1 MDKKQGTLDREK
13 SAPVPV
19 LYVAFELSNSTW
31 KMACSDG
38 SKLRHVAVTAGDLAQ
53 VQGTILGAKR
63 HFGMGDEVRTV
74 SCYEAGRDGFW
85 LHRYLH
91 SCGINNVVVDSA
103 SLEVNRRLRR
113 AKTDRVDAGKLL
125 SMLVRYHGGERQLW
139 RVVRVPSRED
149 EDARH
154 LHREL
159 EALKRERTRYRNR
172 IHGILIQ
179 QGLRINNPSKKKF
192 VQELDSLRTWDGR
205 ELPAEMKVRLVR
217 VHERL
222 RMVEEQI
229 STLVKE
235 KTQRLKEENA
245 KMAQVAQLLRLPGIG
260 PVSSWTF
267 VMEFFGWRRFRN
279 RREVAALAGL
289 TPTPYDSGKRLREQ
303 GISKAGNRRVRTL
316 AIEIAWTWLRFQP
329 QSKLSRW
336 FLERFAGGG
345 SRMRRIGIVA
355 LARRLLIDL
364 WRFLEYGVVPE
375 GAQVRPLAI

>member
-1 MDKKQGTLDREK
+1 MEHKQGNQSREQ
-13 SAPVPV
+13 SAQGPV
-19 LYVAFELSNSTW
+19 LYVAFELANSTW
-31 KMACSDG
+31 KLACSDG
-38 SKLRHVAVTAGDLAQ
+38 SKLRHVTVTAGDLAQ
-53 VQGTILGAKR
+53 VQGAILGARR
-63 HFGMGDEVRTV
+63 HFRMSDDVHTV

-91 SCGINNVVVDSA
+91 SCGIDNVVVDSA
-103 SLEVNRRLRR
+103 SLEVDRRLRR

-125 SMLVRYHGGERQLW
+125 RMLVRYHGGEKHLW

-172 IHGILIQ
+172 IHGIFIQ

-192 VQELDSLRTWDGR
+192 VRELEFLRTWDGR
-205 ELPAEMKVRLVR
+205 ELPAEMKARLVR
-217 VHERL
+217 VHARL

-229 STLVKE
+229 SGLVKE
-235 KTQRLKEENA
+235 KTQRLQEENA
-245 KMAQVAQLLRLPGIG
+245 RMAQVAQLLRLPGIG

-289 TPTPYDSGKRLREQ
+289 TPTPYDSGSRVREQ

-316 AIEIAWTWLRFQP
+316 AIEIAWAWLRFQP
-329 QSKLSRW
+329 RSKLSRW
-336 FLERFAGGG
+336 FLERFAAGG

-355 LARRLLIDL
+355 LARRRLIDL

-375 GAQVRPLAI
+375 GAQIRPLAV

>member
-1 MDKKQGTLDREK
+1 MDNKQRTVEREK
-13 SAPVPV
+13 SEPAPV
-19 LYVAFELSNSTW
+19 LYVAFELANNTW

-38 SKLRHVAVTAGDLAQ
+38 SKLRHINVAAGDLAQ
-53 VQGTILGAKR
+53 VQGAIIGAKR
-63 HFGMGDEVRTV
+63 HFGLGYEVQTV

-85 LHRYLH
+85 LHRYLE
-91 SCGINNVVVDSA
+91 SCGIDNVVVDSA

-113 AKTDRVDAGKLL
+113 AKTDRIDAGKLM
-125 SMLVRYHGGERQLW
+125 SMLMRYHGGEKHLW

-172 IHGILIQ
+172 IHGVLIQ
-179 QGLRINNPSKKKF
+179 QGLRVRNPSTKKF
-192 VQELDSLRTWDGR
+192 IKELDLMRTWDGR
-205 ELPAEMKVRLVR
+205 ELPAGMKLRLAR

-222 RMVEEQI
+222 RLVEEQI
-229 STLVKE
+229 RSLVKE
-235 KTQRLKEENA
+235 KAHRLKGGSA
-245 KMAQVAQLLRLPGIG
+245 RMAQVNQLLRLDGIG

-267 VMEFFGWRRFRN
+267 VMEFFGWRRFQN

-316 AIEIAWTWLRFQP
+316 AIEVAWAWLRFQP
-329 QSKLSRW
+329 RSKLSRW
-336 FLERFAGGG
+336 FLERFAAGG

-364 WRFLEYGVVPE
+364 WRFLEYGVIPE
-375 GAQVRPLAI
+375 GALVRPPAA

>member
-1 MDKKQGTLDREK
+1 MDHKRGNQDREQ
-13 SAPVPV
+13 SGQVPV
-19 LYVAFELSNSTW
+19 LYVAFELANDTW
-31 KMACSDG
+31 KMACGDG
-38 SKLRHVAVTAGDLAQ
+38 SKLRHVTVTAGDLAQ
-53 VQGTILGAKR
+53 VQGAIIGAKR
-63 HFGMGDEVRTV
+63 HFGMGDEVHTV

-85 LHRYLH
+85 LHRCLH
-91 SCGINNVVVDSA
+91 SWGIDNVVVDSA

-125 SMLVRYHGGERQLW
+125 SMLVRYHRGEHHLW

-149 EDARH
+149 EDRRH

-159 EALKRERTRYRNR
+159 EALKSERTRHRNR

-179 QGLRINNPSKKKF
+179 QGLRVRNPSTKKF
-192 VQELDSLRTWDGR
+192 VRELELMRTWDGR
-205 ELPAEMKVRLVR
+205 GLPAEMKVRLVR

-222 RMVEEQI
+222 RMVEDQI
-229 STLVKE
+229 SCLVKE
-235 KTQRLKEENA
+235 KTQRLKEEDPR
-245 KMAQVAQLLRLPGIG
+245 MAQVTQLLRLPGIG

-267 VMEFFGWRRFRN
+267 VMEFFGWRRFQN

-289 TPTPYDSGKRLREQ
+289 TPTPYDSGNRLREQ
-303 GISKAGNRRVRTL
+303 GISKAGNHRVRSL
-316 AIEIAWTWLRFQP
+316 AIEVAWAWLRFQP
-329 QSKLSRW
+329 GSKLSRW
-336 FLERFAGGG
+336 FIERFAAGG

-375 GAQVRPLAI
+375 GAQVKPLAV

>member
-1 MDKKQGTLDREK
+1 MEHRQGTLDGEQ

-19 LYVAFELSNSTW
+19 LYVAFELSNSIW

-38 SKLRHVAVTAGDLAQ
+38 SKLRHVTVTAGDLAQ
-53 VQGTILGAKR
+53 LQGAILGAKR
-63 HFGMGDEVRTV
+63 HFGMGDKVHTV

-91 SCGINNVVVDSA
+91 RGGIDNVVVDSA
-103 SLEVNRRLRR
+103 SLEVDRRLRR
-113 AKTDRVDAGKLL
+113 AKTDRIDAGKLL
-125 SMLVRYHGGERQLW
+125 RMLIRYHGGERQLW

-159 EALKRERTRYRNR
+159 EALKSERTRHRNR

-179 QGLRINNPSKKKF
+179 QGLRLRNPSTKKF
-192 VQELDSLRTWDGR
+192 VRELNLMRTWDGR

-222 RMVEEQI
+222 RLVEEQI

-235 KTQRLKEENA
+235 KTQRLQEENA
-245 KMAQVAQLLRLPGIG
+245 RMAQVAQLLRLPGIG

-289 TPTPYDSGKRLREQ
+289 TPTPYDSGRRLRGQ

-316 AIEIAWTWLRFQP
+316 AIEIAWAWLRYQP
-329 QSKLSRW
+329 RSKLSRW
-336 FLERFAGGG
+336 FLERFADGG

-375 GAQVRPLAI
+375 GARVRPLAI

>member
-1 MDKKQGTLDREK
+1 MDHKQRNQSRGQSIQLR
-13 SAPVPV
+13 V
-19 LYVAFELSNSTW
+19 LYVAFELANSTW
-31 KMACSDG
+31 KLACSDG
-38 SKLRHVAVTAGDLAQ
+38 SKLRHVTVTAGDLDQ
-53 VQGTILGAKR
+53 VQGAMLGAR
-63 HFGMGDEVRTV
+63 RPFGLGDKVHTV

-91 SCGINNVVVDSA
+91 SCRIDNVVVDSA

-113 AKTDRVDAGKLL
+113 AKTDRVDVGKLL
-125 SMLVRYHGGERQLW
+125 SMLIRYHGGEKPLW

-179 QGLRINNPSKKKF
+179 QGLRVRNPSTKKF
-192 VQELDSLRTWDGR
+192 VQALELMHTWDGR

-222 RMVEEQI
+222 RLVEDQI

-235 KTQRLKEENA
+235 KMEHLKKENA
-245 KMAQVAQLLRLPGIG
+245 RMAQVAQLLRLPGIG

-289 TPTPYDSGKRLREQ
+289 TPTPYDSGSRLREQ

-316 AIEIAWTWLRFQP
+316 AIEIAWAWLRYQP
-329 QSKLSRW
+329 RSRLSRW
-336 FLERFAGGG
+336 FLERFAAGG

-364 WRFLEYGVVPE
+364 WRFLEYGVLPE
-375 GAQVRPLAI
+375 GAWLKPLAV

>member
-1 MDKKQGTLDREK
+1 MDQKQGNQSREQ
-13 SAPVPV
+13 SAQGPV
-19 LYVAFELSNSTW
+19 LYVAFELANSTW
-31 KMACSDG
+31 KMACSNG
-38 SKLRHVAVTAGDLAQ
+38 SKLRHVTVTAGDLAQ
-53 VQGTILGAKR
+53 VQGAIIGAKR
-63 HFGMGDEVRTV
+63 HFGLGDEVKTV

-91 SCGINNVVVDSA
+91 RCGINNVVVDSA

-125 SMLVRYHGGERQLW
+125 SMLVRYHGGEKNLW

-159 EALKRERTRYRNR
+159 EALKSERTRHRNR

-179 QGLRINNPSKKKF
+179 QGLRVRNPSTKKF
-192 VQELDSLRTWDGR
+192 IKELDLMRTWDGR
-205 ELPAEMKVRLVR
+205 ELPAEMKVRLTR

-222 RMVEEQI
+222 RLVEEQI
-229 STLVKE
+229 SSLVKE
-235 KTQRLKEENA
+235 KRHRLKEESA
-245 KMAQVAQLLRLPGIG
+245 RMAQVAQLQRLDGIG

-267 VMEFFGWRRFRN
+267 VMEFFGWRRFQN

-289 TPTPYDSGKRLREQ
+289 TPTPYDSGNRLREQ

-316 AIEIAWTWLRFQP
+316 AIEVAWAWLRFQP
-329 QSKLSRW
+329 RSKLSRW
-336 FLERFAGGG
+336 FLERFATGG

-355 LARRLLIDL
+355 LARRLLIGL
-364 WRFLEYGVVPE
+364 WRFLEHGVVPE
-375 GAQVRPLAI
+375 GALLRPLAA

>member
-1 MDKKQGTLDREK
+1 MDQKQAERGVEQGAQR
-13 SAPVPV
+13 V
-19 LYVAFELSNSTW
+19 LYVAFELADSTW

-38 SKLRHVAVTAGDLAQ
+38 GKLRHVTVTARDLTQ
-53 VQGTILGAKR
+53 VQGAILGAMR
-63 HFGMGDEVRTV
+63 HFGMDDEIRTV

-85 LHRYLH
+85 LHRYLQ
-91 SCGINNVVVDSA
+91 SCGIDNVVVDSA
-103 SLEVNRRLRR
+103 SLEVDRRLRR
-113 AKTDRVDAGKLL
+113 AKTDRIDAGKLL
-125 SMLVRYHGGERQLW
+125 RMLVRYHGGEKHLW
-139 RVVRVPSRED
+139 RVVRVPSKED

-159 EALKRERTRYRNR
+159 EALKRERTKYRNR

-192 VQELDSLRTWDGR
+192 VEELELMRTWDGQ
-205 ELPAEMKVRLVR
+205 ELPAEMKLRLIR

-222 RMVEEQI
+222 RMVEDQI
-229 STLVKE
+229 SSLVKE
-235 KTQRLKEENA
+235 KTQRLQEDNA
-245 KMAQVAQLLRLPGIG
+245 RMAQVAQLLRLPGIG

-289 TPTPYDSGKRLREQ
+289 TPTPYDSGRRLREQ

-316 AIEIAWTWLRFQP
+316 AIEIAWAWLRYQP
-329 QSKLSRW
+329 RSKLSRW
-336 FLERFAGGG
+336 FLERFAAGG

-375 GAQVRPLAI
+375 GAQIRPLTV

>member
-1 MDKKQGTLDREK
+1 MDQKQGNLDQARN
-13 SAPVPV
+13 AQAPV
-19 LYVAFELSNSTW
+19 LYVAFELANSTW

-38 SKLRHVAVTAGDLAQ
+38 SKLRLVTVTAGDLAQ
-53 VQGTILGAKR
+53 VPGAIIGAKR
-63 HFGMGDEVRTV
+63 HFGMGDEVRMV

-85 LHRYLH
+85 LHRYLD
-91 SCGINNVVVDSA
+91 SCGIRNVVVDSS

-113 AKTDRVDAGKLL
+113 AKTDRIDAGKLL
-125 SMLVRYHGGERQLW
+125 RMLVRYHGGEGHLW

-159 EALKRERTRYRNR
+159 ETLKRERTRYRNR

-192 VQELDSLRTWDGR
+192 VKELELMRTWDGQ
-205 ELPAEMKVRLVR
+205 ELPSEMKVRLVR

-222 RMVEEQI
+222 RMVGDQI
-229 STLVKE
+229 SSLVKE

-245 KMAQVAQLLRLPGIG
+245 RMAQVAQLLRLPGIG

-279 RREVAALAGL
+279 RREVGALAGL

-316 AIEIAWTWLRFQP
+316 AVEIAWAWLRFQP
-329 QSKLSRW
+329 RSKLSRW
-336 FLERFAGGG
+336 FLERFAAGG

-375 GAQVRPLAI
+375 GAEIRPLAV

>member
-1 MDKKQGTLDREK
+1 MTHKQGTLDRKE

-19 LYVAFELSNSTW
+19 LYVAFELANSTW

-38 SKLRHVAVTAGDLAQ
+38 SKLRHVTVTAGDLAQ
-53 VQGTILGAKR
+53 VQGAILGARR
-63 HFGMGDEVRTV
+63 HFGLGDEVHTV

-85 LHRYLH
+85 LHRYLQ
-91 SCGINNVVVDSA
+91 SCGIDNVVVDSA

-125 SMLVRYHGGERQLW
+125 SMLIRYHGGEKQLW
-139 RVVRVPSRED
+139 KVVRVPSRED

-159 EALKRERTRYRNR
+159 ETLKRERTRYRNR

-179 QGLRINNPSKKKF
+179 QGLRVRNPSTKKF
-192 VQELDSLRTWDGR
+192 IKELDLMRTWDGR
-205 ELPAEMKVRLVR
+205 ELPAEMKVRLAR

-222 RMVEEQI
+222 RLVEDQI

-235 KTQRLKEENA
+235 KIQRLKKENA
-245 KMAQVAQLLRLPGIG
+245 RMAQVAQLLRLPGIG

-289 TPTPYDSGKRLREQ
+289 TPTPYDSGGRLREQ

-316 AIEIAWTWLRFQP
+316 AIEIAWAWLRFQP
-329 QSKLSRW
+329 RSKLSLW
-336 FLERFAGGG
+336 FLERFADGG

-364 WRFLEYGVVPE
+364 WRFLEYGMVPE
-375 GAQVRPLAI
+375 GAQIRPLAI

>member
-1 MDKKQGTLDREK
+1 MDQRQGIREQR
-13 SAPVPV
+13 AQVPV
-19 LYVAFELSNSTW
+19 LYLAFELANSTW

-38 SKLRHVAVTAGDLAQ
+38 SKLRHTKVTAGNLAQ
-53 VQGTILGAKR
+53 VQGAIIRAKQ
-63 HFGMGDEVRTV
+63 HFGMGDKVNTV

-85 LHRYLH
+85 LHRYLQ
-91 SCGINNVVVDSA
+91 SCGIENVVVDSA

-113 AKTDRVDAGKLL
+113 AKTDRIDAGKLM
-125 SMLVRYHGGERQLW
+125 SMLVRYHGGEKHLW
-139 RVVRVPSRED
+139 RIVRVPNRED

-159 EALKRERTRYRNR
+159 EALKNERTRHRNR

-179 QGLRINNPSKKKF
+179 QGLGVRNPSTKKF
-192 VQELDSLRTWDGR
+192 LKQLDLMRTWDGG
-205 ELPAEMKVRLVR
+205 ELPAEIKVRLAR

-222 RMVEEQI
+222 RLVEEQI
-229 STLVKE
+229 SSLVKE
-235 KTQRLKEENA
+235 KTHRLKEEGA
-245 KMAQVAQLLRLPGIG
+245 RMAQVTQLQRLDGIG

-279 RREVAALAGL
+279 RREVASLAGL

-316 AIEIAWTWLRFQP
+316 AIEVAWAWLRFQP
-329 QSKLSRW
+329 RSKLSRW
-336 FLERFAGGG
+336 FVERFADGG

-364 WRFLEYGVVPE
+364 WRFLEYGAVPE

>member
-1 MDKKQGTLDREK
+1 MDHKQGTLGQGN
-13 SAPVPV
+13 SAPSPV
-19 LYVAFELSNSTW
+19 LYVAFELANSTW

-38 SKLRHVAVTAGDLAQ
+38 SKLRHVTVTAGISPK
-53 VQGTILGAKR
+53 VQGVIIGAKR
-63 HFGMGDEVRTV
+63 HFGMGDEVHTV

-91 SCGINNVVVDSA
+91 SCGIENVVVDSA
-103 SLEVNRRLRR
+103 SLEVDRRLRR
-113 AKTDRVDAGKLL
+113 AKTDRIDAGKLL
-125 SMLVRYHGGERQLW
+125 RMLVRFHGGERHLW
-139 RVVRVPSRED
+139 RVVRVPIRED
-149 EDARH
+149 EDVRH

-179 QGLRINNPSKKKF
+179 QGLGINNPSKKKF
-192 VQELDSLRTWDGR
+192 VQELDFLRTWDGQ
-205 ELPAEMKVRLVR
+205 ELPSEMKVRLVR
-217 VHERL
+217 VYERL
-222 RMVEEQI
+222 RLVEDQI

-235 KTQRLKEENA
+235 KTQRLKEESTM
-245 KMAQVAQLLRLPGIG
+245 MAQVTQLRRLDGIG

-316 AIEIAWTWLRFQP
+316 AIEIAWAWLRFQP
-329 QSKLSRW
+329 CSKLSRW
-336 FLERFAGGG
+336 FLERFADGG

>member
-1 MDKKQGTLDREK
+1 MDHKQGNQSREK
-13 SAPVPV
+13 SAQAPV
-19 LYVAFELSNSTW
+19 LYVAFELANSIW

-38 SKLRHVAVTAGDLAQ
+38 SKLRHVTVTAGDLAQ
-53 VQGTILGAKR
+53 VQGAIIGAKR
-63 HFGMGDEVRTV
+63 HFGLGDEVHTV

-91 SCGINNVVVDSA
+91 SCGIDNVVVDSA

-125 SMLVRYHGGERQLW
+125 SMLVRYHGGEKHLW

-149 EDARH
+149 EDVRH

-159 EALKRERTRYRNR
+159 ETLKRERTRYRNR

-192 VQELDSLRTWDGR
+192 AQELDLLRTWDGR
-205 ELPAEMKVRLVR
+205 ELPAEMKARLVR
-217 VHERL
+217 VHARL

-229 STLVKE
+229 SSLVKE
-235 KTQRLKEENA
+235 KTQRLQEENVR
-245 KMAQVAQLLRLPGIG
+245 MAQVAQLLRLPGIG

-289 TPTPYDSGKRLREQ
+289 TPTPYDSGSRMREQ

-329 QSKLSRW
+329 RSKLSRW
-336 FLERFAGGG
+336 FLDRFAAGG

-375 GAQVRPLAI
+375 GAQIRPLAV

>member
-1 MDKKQGTLDREK
+1 MDHKKGTLDRGK
-13 SAPVPV
+13 SASGLV
-19 LYVAFELSNSTW
+19 LYVAFELSSSTW
-31 KMACSDG
+31 KIACSDG
-38 SKLRHVAVTAGDLAQ
+38 NKLRHVTVPAGDLDQ
-53 VQGTILGAKR
+53 VQRALIAAKR
-63 HFGMGDEVRTV
+63 HFGLGDKVHTV

-91 SCGINNVVVDSA
+91 SCGIDNVVVDSA

-125 SMLVRYHGGERQLW
+125 SMLIRYHGGERQLW
-139 RVVRVPSRED
+139 KVVRVPSRED

-159 EALKRERTRYRNR
+159 EALKSERTRHRNR

-179 QGLRINNPSKKKF
+179 QGLRVRNPSTKKLVK
-192 VQELDSLRTWDGR
+192 ELDLMRTWDGR
-205 ELPAEMKVRLVR
+205 ELPAEMKVRLAR

-229 STLVKE
+229 KSLAKE
-235 KTQRLKEENA
+235 KTERLKEENVR
-245 KMAQVAQLLRLPGIG
+245 MAQVAQLLRLPGIG

-267 VMEFFGWRRFRN
+267 VMEFFGWLRFQN
-279 RREVAALAGL
+279 RQEVAALAGL
-289 TPTPYDSGKRLREQ
+289 TPTPYDIGNRLREQ

-316 AIEIAWTWLRFQP
+316 AIEIAWAWLRYQP
-329 QSKLSRW
+329 RSKLSRW
-336 FLERFAGGG
+336 FLERFASGG

-364 WRFLEYGVVPE
+364 WRFLEYGMVPE
-375 GAQVRPLAI
+375 GAQVRPLAV